1 LPLAATSWTFS
12 TPATI
17 VTNYSP
23 SSPRPLHGLRV
34 HKSVAAPKLEKYATV
49 TGCGSIVRGLALALQ
64 GKLAPAMETMLW
76 HYAKGKPK
84 EHVELSHDAE
94 LLALLDA
101 GRLRNATRDPQP

>member
-1 LPLAATSWTFS
+1 MKGQKTGGRKKGSLNK
-12 TPATI
+12 ATI
-17 VTNYSP
+17 EAREACAKLVDDPVYQAT
-23 SSPRPLHGLRV
+23 LRRR
-34 HKSVAAPKLEKYATV
+34 L
-49 TGCGSIVRGLALALQ
+49 LQ